1 MEDQDL
7 PKEENSNVDTNMS
20 IENSEEF
27 DTEKSASPVQ
37 AAATQKAIQ
46 WDASGGFED
55 SDNMELIEA
64 YVREQID
71 LENKK

>member
-27 DTEKSASPVQ
+27 DTEKSASPV
-37 AAATQKAIQ
+37 
-46 WDASGGFED
+46 
-55 SDNMELIEA
+55 
-64 YVREQID
+64 
-71 LENKK
+71 